1 MRMNLRLLIMPAL
14 LAAVQATIQVA
25 SAADIT
31 GNITLNG
38 TPPDE
43 MINALI
49 AGDVNCGK
57 LHPEVVK
64 TQFFVV
70 GPNKELKDVV
80 VYISNIKGKSTGAS
94 AEPVVLDQKGCEYSP
109 YIFAVQ
115 TGQKI
120 IVRNSD
126 PAPILHNVHAKPV
139 AGANQEVN
147 LPQAAG
153 AADLSLSFPSAEDFV
168 KFQCDVHSWMFAYA
182 TVVDHPYFA
191 VTDKDGKFKIANV
204 PPGKYTVQATHRKAN
219 GGKPVTKDIE
229 VKDGNV
235 SLDFTLDA
243 PGAK

>member
-1 MRMNLRLLIMPAL
+1 MRTNLRLLIVPAL
-14 LAAVQATIQVA
+14 LAAVQAA
-25 SAADIT
+25 SAGDIT
-31 GNITLNG
+31 GTITLNG

-43 MINALI
+43 QINNAI

-80 VYISNIKGKSTGAS
+80 VSITGISGKSTGAS
-94 AEPVVLDQKGCEYSP
+94 ADPIVLDQKGCEYSP

-126 PAPILHNVHAKPV
+126 PAPILHNVHATPIA
-139 AGANQEVN
+139 AGNQEIN

-153 AADLSLSFPSAEDFV
+153 AADLTMSFPSAENFL
-168 KFQCDVHSWMFAYA
+168 KIKCDVHQWMFAYV

-191 VTDKDGKFKIANV
+191 VSGADGKFKIANV
-204 PPGKYTVQATHRKAN
+204 PPGKYTIQAMHRKIN
-219 GGKPVTKDIE
+219 GGKPVSKDIE
-229 VKDGNV
+229 VTDGTA

>member
-1 MRMNLRLLIMPAL
+1 MRMNLRFLVMPAL
-14 LAAVQATIQVA
+14 LAAVQATTQVA
-25 SAADIT
+25 SAGDIT
-31 GNITLNG
+31 GTVTLNG
-38 TPPDE
+38 TPPE
-43 MINALI
+43 EQINAAI

-70 GPNKELKDVV
+70 GANKELKDVV
-80 VYISNIKGKSTGAS
+80 VSITGISGKSTGAS
-94 AEPVVLDQKGCEYSP
+94 AEPIVLDQKGCEYTP

-126 PAPILHNVHAKPV
+126 PAPILHNVHATPTA
-139 AGANQEVN
+139 AGNQEVN

-153 AADLSLSFPSAEDFV
+153 AADLTMTFPSAENFL
-168 KFQCDVHSWMFAYA
+168 KIKCDVHQWMFAYV

-191 VTDKDGKFKIANV
+191 VSGADGKFKIANV
-204 PPGKYTVQATHRKAN
+204 PPGKYTISAMHRKVN
-219 GGKPVTKDIE
+219 GGKPMTKDIE
-229 VKDGNV
+229 VKDGSV

>member
-1 MRMNLRLLIMPAL
+1 MRMNLRILIMPAL
-14 LAAVQATIQVA
+14 LAGFQTV
-25 SAADIT
+25 SAGDIT
-31 GNITLNG
+31 GTITLNG

-43 MINALI
+43 MLNNAI
-49 AGDVNCGK
+49 AQDVNCGK
-57 LHPEVVK
+57 LHPDPVK

-80 VYISNIKGKSTGAS
+80 VSITGISGKSAGAS
-94 AEPVVLDQKGCEYSP
+94 AEPVVLDQKGCEYTP

-126 PAPILHNVHAKPV
+126 PAPILHNVHATPT
-139 AGANQEVN
+139 ASGNQEVN
-147 LPQAAG
+147 VPQASG
-153 AADLSLSFPSAEDFV
+153 ATDLTISFPSAESFL
-168 KFQCDVHSWMFAYA
+168 KFKCDVHPWMFAYA

-191 VTDKDGKFKIANV
+191 VSGADGKFKIANV
-204 PPGKYTVQATHRKAN
+204 PPGKYTISAVHRKAG

-229 VKDGNV
+229 VKDGDV

>member
-1 MRMNLRLLIMPAL
+1 MPAL
-14 LAAVQATIQVA
+14 LAAVQASIQAV
-25 SAADIT
+25 SAVDIT
-31 GNITLNG
+31 GTVTLNG

-43 MINALI
+43 QINNAI
-49 AGDVNCGK
+49 AGDPNCGK

-80 VYISNIKGKSTGAS
+80 VSITGISGKSTGAS
-94 AEPVVLDQKGCEYSP
+94 AEPIVLDQKGCEYTP

-120 IVRNSD
+120 TVRTSD
-126 PAPILHNVHAKPV
+126 PAPILHNVHATPTA
-139 AGANQEVN
+139 AGNQEVN

-153 AADLSLSFPSAEDFV
+153 SADLSISFPSAENFL
-168 KFQCDVHSWMFAYA
+168 KIKCDVHQWMFAYV

-191 VTDKDGKFKIANV
+191 VSGADGKFKIANV
-204 PPGKYTVQATHRKAN
+204 PPGKYTIAAMHRKVN
-219 GGKPVTKDIE
+219 GGKPITKDIE
-229 VKDGNV
+229 VKDGDV

-243 PGAK
+243 PAPK